1 MKRYSF
7 LLIAFLVVC
16 STAITAQ
23 SIYHFQYNLTATDS
37 STTYEAF
44 FVRNSSAGGFVRI
57 LHKNA
62 SAQST
67 IVEMKMKEQF
77 VQGTGSIIDP
87 SIVYYKATQPNVI
100 DGDEEQTID
109 SISFWFSLNTQSNSF
124 EPSKITVY
132 TGGKEVDAE
141 LTKAELQNSA
151 SLSKDVVLR
160 FFDESDPLY
169 ITMFKSVTRGLNATE
184 KKMRMHVILV
194 CATTDPTL
202 SLYSIYDLDRAEK
215 LYTRIADEIGIKA
228 TFIKIFGDSYNK
240 KNVDAAV
247 KNLKPAAGDIVVFYY
262 SGHGFRIPK
271 LNRPY
276 PFMDLR
282 SDAKTQDYK
291 QHTMN
296 IEDIFLTLKSKPSRF
311 TLVISDCCNNDPEAT
326 NSIAPTPPEPK
337 ASDVKWNYENIRALF
352 LNPKKTSL
360 LITAA
365 DKNQLATTNPKLGGF
380 LSYYFKQ
387 SLETML
393 GSSNPREVNWYK
405 ICEETRAK
413 TIIQAKNTACARP
426 PIPANGCV
434 QYPIYKFL
442 F

>member
-1 MKRYSF
+1 MKRTCCLVISF
-7 LLIAFLVVC
+7 LMLC

-23 SIYHFQYNLTATDS
+23 SIYHFQYKLPSADS
-37 STTYEAF
+37 RTYEAF
-44 FVRNSSAGGFVRI
+44 FVRNSSSGGFVRI
-57 LHKNA
+57 LHNNA
-62 SAQST
+62 AGQPVIT
-67 IVEMKMKEQF
+67 EMKLKEQF
-77 VQGTGSIIDP
+77 VSGTNSIIDP
-87 SIVYYKATQPNVI
+87 SVVYYKATKPELI
-100 DGDEEQTID
+100 DGDDEPAAD
-109 SISFWFSLNTQSNSF
+109 SLSFWFALNAQSNEF
-124 EPSKITVY
+124 EPSKITAF
-132 TGGKEVDAE
+132 TADGKEVNAE
-141 LTKAELQNSA
+141 LMKAELQNS
-151 SLSKDVVLR
+151 SGLRKEVVLR
-160 FFDESDPLY
+160 FFDENDQLY
-169 ITMFKSVTRGLNATE
+169 VTMFKAVTRGLNANE
-184 KKMRMHVILV
+184 KNIKMHVILV

-202 SLYSIYDLDRAEK
+202 SQFSIYDLDRAENLYKK
-215 LYTRIADEIGIKA
+215 LADEIGIKA
-228 TFIKIFGDSYNK
+228 NIIKIFGNSYNK

-247 KNLKPAAGDIVVFYY
+247 KNLKPAAADIVVFYY
-262 SGHGFRIPK
+262 SGHGFRMPK

-282 SDAKTQDYK
+282 SDVKTQDYK

-296 IEDIFLTLKSKPSRF
+296 IEDIFLTLKSKPNRF
-311 TLVISDCCNNDPEAT
+311 TLVVSDCCNNDPEAT
-326 NSIAPTPPEPK
+326 NSIAPTPPEPR
-337 ASDVKWNYENIRALF
+337 ASDLKWNYENLRTLF

-387 SLETML
+387 SLENML
-393 GSSNPREVNWYK
+393 ASSNPREVSWFK

-413 TIIQAKNTACARP
+413 TIIQAKNTACAKP